1 MIAPSGKVVYNCQSL
16 NPSRH
21 VETLTAL
28 KEFTAQAKARIT
40 GPGVP
45 PIPARARAVAA
56 AWARPLSPPIR
67 RRRSRRWRGMLDAR
81 WPADIVI
88 LGERYVAAYP
98 TGPYATAARAELER
112 ARNTRRLLERSDIR
126 LYRGDF
132 VARGASPTLYDDV
145 RKAALAD
152 KEAAARIAHLYR
164 DGEGGI
170 AANLDRY
177 VGWLQYAA
185 ALGHAEASYELAV
198 HYRKASLPA
207 LAAPYEARAEE
218 LGFKAPT
225 ALDNIRK

>member
-1 MIAPSGKVVYNCQSL
+1 MRPYRG
-16 NPSRH
+16 SRRI
-21 VETLTAL
+21 LLAL
-28 KEFTAQAKARIT
+28 VLSAAAV
-40 GPGVP
+40 GPGALAAPYP
-45 PIPARARAVAA
+45 PPPEPAMAQE
-56 AWARPLSPPIR
+56 L
-67 RRRSRRWRGMLDAR
+67 LDAR
-81 WPADIVI
+81 WPADIVAV
-88 LGERYVAAYP
+88 GERYVASYP
-98 TGPYATAARAELER
+98 AGPYAATARAELDR

-152 KEAAARIAHLYR
+152 KEAAARIGHLYR

-170 AANLDRY
+170 AANVDRY

-185 ALGHAEASYELAV
+185 ALGNAEASYELAV
-198 HYRKASLPA
+198 HYRKSSLPA

-218 LGFKAPT
+218 LGFKAPA

>member
-1 MIAPSGKVVYNCQSL
+1 MRPDRG
-16 NPSRH
+16 SRRI
-21 VETLTAL
+21 LLAL
-28 KEFTAQAKARIT
+28 VLSAAAV
-40 GPGVP
+40 GPV
-45 PIPARARAVAA
+45 AVAA
-56 AWARPLSPPIR
+56 PYPPPPEPA
-67 RRRSRRWRGMLDAR
+67 MAQELLDAR

-98 TGPYATAARAELER
+98 VGPYAATARAELER

-198 HYRKASLPA
+198 HYRKTSLPA

-218 LGFKAPT
+218 LGFKAPA

>member
-1 MIAPSGKVVYNCQSL
+1 MRHEQGSRRSL
-16 NPSRH
+16 LAFLLLAAA
-21 VETLTAL
+21 V
-28 KEFTAQAKARIT
+28 
-40 GPGVP
+40 GP
-45 PIPARARAVAA
+45 AAVAA
-56 AWARPLSPPIR
+56 PYPPPPEPALAQEL
-67 RRRSRRWRGMLDAR
+67 LDAR

-98 TGPYATAARAELER
+98 AGPYAATARAELER

-132 VARGASPTLYDDV
+132 VARGASPTLY
-145 RKAALAD
+145 
-152 KEAAARIAHLYR
+152 R
-164 DGEGGI
+164 DGEGGT
-170 AANLDRY
+170 AVNLDRY

-198 HYRKASLPA
+198 HYRKTSLPA

-218 LGFKAPT
+218 LGFKAPA